1 MFFARQNHFRESQR
15 STRFTQNRR
24 RVYPTSRPQ
33 KKRSRYNSGNNTTSF
48 QLRNYYISLAMR
60 VQIAQLKKQIQSA
73 VGLHLWLVSWALF
86 VDCELKMLEH
96 HQMKDVL
103 LFLRRAQA
111 QLKLNFGFY
120 SQAAPTAS

>member
-48 QLRNYYISLAMR
+48 QLRNYYVSLAMR
-60 VQIAQLKKQIQSA
+60 VQIAQLKKQIQSSDWSVWDLA
-73 VGLHLWLVSWALF
+73 SWALF
-86 VDCELKMLEH
+86 VDCELKMH
-96 HQMKDVL
+96 FQMKDAL
-103 LFLRRAQA
+103 LFLRREQA
-111 QLKLNFGFY
+111 QLKLIFGCY
-120 SQAAPTAS
+120 SQAGC